1 MYMFCRSLFV
11 LLLIFFWPLC
21 CLCFFDIRILITPLI
36 SSNSSYTVL
45 VTNINK
51 TNNHLSPSLA
61 EYKQDVIYLCVK
73 MTLKK
78 GKYNKQWST
87 KHIHKTKDR
96 VTRTPLITM
105 GELRCPGR
113 ISSSWSTSG
122 SRRVSLVTNP
132 VISDEWGKCLRQ
144 VEHIRGYFLTQIFH
158 SGQLSFHNSI
168 IVWALLLLDRQCC
181 LCNNIFEHFQHD
193 MTMWVTWRG
202 LSQ

>member
-1 MYMFCRSLFV
+1 MIVRFV
-11 LLLIFFWPLC
+11 DIGDQHCVRRVWRYQRGNQNPYIEEEQTTQWPKENEQK
-21 CLCFFDIRILITPLI
+21 D
-36 SSNSSYTVL
+36 
-45 VTNINK
+45 
-51 TNNHLSPSLA
+51 
-61 EYKQDVIYLCVK
+61 
-73 MTLKK
+73 
-78 GKYNKQWST
+78 KQWST

-168 IVWALLLLDRQCC
+168 IVWALLLLDRQCF
-181 LCNNIFEHFQHD
+181 LWDNIFAHFQHYLTVSN
-193 MTMWVTWRG
+193 MTR
-202 LSQ
+202 SKPIKQS

>member
-1 MYMFCRSLFV
+1 LSISLFRYFPFFKVTLTHKYITSCMYSASDGERWLFV
-11 LLLIFFWPLC
+11 LLI
-21 CLCFFDIRILITPLI
+21 
-36 SSNSSYTVL
+36 L
-45 VTNINK
+45 VTNTVRRVWRYQRGNQNPYIEEEQTTQWPKENEQK
-51 TNNHLSPSLA
+51 
-61 EYKQDVIYLCVK
+61 D
-73 MTLKK
+73 
-78 GKYNKQWST
+78 KQWST

-193 MTMWVTWRG
+193 MTM
-202 LSQ
+202 